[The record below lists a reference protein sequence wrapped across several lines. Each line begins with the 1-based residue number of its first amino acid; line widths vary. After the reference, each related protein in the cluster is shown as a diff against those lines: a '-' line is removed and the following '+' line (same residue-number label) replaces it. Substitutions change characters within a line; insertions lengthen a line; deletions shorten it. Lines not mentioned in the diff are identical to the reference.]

1 MVYHNLSMSLNH
13 HVPILNCTVTTR
25 GSSFSRSDTW
35 LTFKLFKRRFAG
47 ISPSHTHTHTDWLTP
62 TSKSQAPPL
71 RVTLPVFFGVMWPG
85 FISTVGTLVLNLHI
99 RCPFV
104 YTTDVLHRSKRLWG
118 EKRER
123 SLCCDRFQAF
133 SNGRNTSP
141 GLLVRLFSLL
151 FVFHR
156 RSDASLCSF
165 MCSEINHEYKDLLI
179 FWLGRRA
186 SCIALCLN
194 LWVQKDLCMPPL
206 LNWRNAMYVF
216 WLERKA
222 KRQGKPFQSGGQ

>member
-104 YTTDVLHRSKRLWG
+104 YTTDVLHRSERLWG
-118 EKRER
+118 EKRDLFVVTVFRPFLMEGTQALVYSYGCFLS
-123 SLCCDRFQAF
+123 SLSFTGDRMLLSAA
-133 SNGRNTSP
+133 SCVLKLIMNTKIYSSSDLEGEHP
-141 GLLVRLFSLL
+141 VLL
-151 FVFHR
+151 F
-156 RSDASLCSF
+156 A
-165 MCSEINHEYKDLLI
+165 
-179 FWLGRRA
+179 
-186 SCIALCLN
+186 
-194 LWVQKDLCMPPL
+194 
-206 LNWRNAMYVF
+206 
-216 WLERKA
+216 
-222 KRQGKPFQSGGQ
+222 